1 MRVLVYLHWRFAS
14 IIWLNDGVCGWT
26 SETQGLLVSHAMGQ
40 QQVKAFAE
48 RGRSGK
54 NSKSLIKNKDVEKSE
69 LQASSGKPM
78 LSTEM
83 LNSTFLNRFKLIS

>member
-1 MRVLVYLHWRFAS
+1 
-14 IIWLNDGVCGWT
+14 
-26 SETQGLLVSHAMGQ
+26 MGQ

-54 NSKSLIKNKDVEKSE
+54 NNKSLTKNKDVEKSE
-69 LQASSGKPM
+69 LHASSGKPM

-83 LNSTFLNRFKLIS
+83 LNRLNLISQDFMQTTNSVALLHETDF

>member
-1 MRVLVYLHWRFAS
+1 
-14 IIWLNDGVCGWT
+14 
-26 SETQGLLVSHAMGQ
+26 MGQ

-54 NSKSLIKNKDVEKSE
+54 NNKSLTKNKDVEKSE
-69 LQASSGKPM
+69 LHASSGKLM

-83 LNSTFLNRFKLIS
+83 LNRLNLIS